1 MTETKKYNLDGRILI
16 RVTSTDADVINVVGG
31 VATTRRCPV
40 KGGNVVDVVVTKL
53 KRETAEIAFSVKIGR
68 PDASGSSSPPKTI
81 R

>member
-16 RVTSTDADVINVVGG
+16 RVTSTDADVDIVGG

-68 PDASGSSSPPKTI
+68 PDASGASSPPKTL